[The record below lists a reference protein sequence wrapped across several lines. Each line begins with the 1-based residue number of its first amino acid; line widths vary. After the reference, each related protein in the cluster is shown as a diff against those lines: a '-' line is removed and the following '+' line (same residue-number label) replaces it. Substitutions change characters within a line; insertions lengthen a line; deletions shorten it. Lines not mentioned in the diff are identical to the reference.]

1 MGEIEMMIYAVR
13 KRRGQWSVCSDESV
27 LLHFETYDE
36 AIETVRSAVGVL
48 SSRQH
53 KPAYPPLSWI
63 PASDETIIVKK

>member
-1 MGEIEMMIYAVR
+1 MGEIKMIIYAVR
-13 KRRGQWSVCSDESV
+13 KRRGQWSVCSDENV

-53 KPAYPPLSWI
+53 KPANPPLSWM
-63 PASDETIIVKK
+63 PASDETTTVKK